1 MTSLKNLRKND
12 GSALLLSL
20 WALLVLS
27 MAVFAWIKFIR
38 VEMETA
44 YQADAG
50 LDALALAHSGA
61 QVGLHPYTTTL
72 TTQLNESF
80 SSSRSYE
87 VTIVGEGGK
96 LNLNWVLQGEQ
107 PDRLAILK
115 QYLALKGLNFQQ
127 TAVLVDS
134 LLDWVD
140 ADSQKRANGMEDGPN
155 YHPPNRPL
163 RSLDEITQVNGA
175 GPLVSQKGWQNE
187 LTIYSTGRVDL
198 LAAPLIILESLPGVN
213 QASAERF
220 VQLRQGPD
228 KKDGTQDDYVFPK
241 DLNSILS
248 YLGVSGQFATNLRRL
263 VTFNDNVFYIT
274 STGHSGNLTRQTTVI
289 ARKGNNNPN
298 ILLWK
303 DL

>member
-1 MTSLKNLRKND
+1 MHSRWNH

-27 MAVFAWIKFIR
+27 MAVFAWVKFIR
-38 VEMETA
+38 VQLDA
-44 YQADAG
+44 SYQSDSG

-61 QVGLHPYTTTL
+61 EVALHPRTTTL
-72 TTQLNESF
+72 TTQLNEDFGSG
-80 SSSRSYE
+80 RSYA
-87 VTIVGEGGK
+87 VVMVGEGGK
-96 LNLNWVLQGEQ
+96 LNLNWILQGEN
-107 PDRLAILK
+107 PARISILK
-115 QYLALKGLNFQQ
+115 HYLQLKGLSFQE

-134 LLDWVD
+134 LLDWID
-140 ADSQKRANGMEDGPN
+140 PNSIKHINGMEDGPN

-163 RSLDEITQVNGA
+163 QSLDEVAQVNGA
-175 GPLVSQKGWQNE
+175 GPLVSQPGWQDE
-187 LTIYSTGRVDL
+187 LTIYSTGRIDL
-198 LAAPLIILESLPGVN
+198 LAAPLDVLESLPGVN

-228 KKDGTQDDYVFPK
+228 KKDGTADDFVFPK
-241 DLNSILS
+241 DLNTILS
-248 YLGVSGQFATNLRRL
+248 YLGVAAQTASDLKRL
-263 VTFNDNVFYIT
+263 VTFNDNVFSIT
-274 STGHSGNLTRQTTVI
+274 STGHSGNLTRQSKVI

>member
-1 MTSLKNLRKND
+1 MQNIRNRE

-61 QVGLHPYTTTL
+61 EVGLHLQHDPHYAVGRNLQPT
-72 TTQLNESF
+72 
-80 SSSRSYE
+80 RSYD

-96 LNLNWVLQGEQ
+96 LNLNWVLQGEN
-107 PDRLAILK
+107 PDRLSILK

-140 ADSQKRANGMEDGPN
+140 ADSVKRPNGMEDGPN
-155 YHPPNRPL
+155 YHPPNRPM
-163 RSLDEITQVNGA
+163 RSLDELTQVNGA

-248 YLGVSGQFATNLRRL
+248 YLGVSGQFAANLRRL